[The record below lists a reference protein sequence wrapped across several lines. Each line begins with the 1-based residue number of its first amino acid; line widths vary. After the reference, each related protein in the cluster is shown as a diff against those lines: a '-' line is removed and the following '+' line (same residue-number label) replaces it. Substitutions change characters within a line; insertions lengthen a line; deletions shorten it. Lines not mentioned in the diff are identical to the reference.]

1 MFEDSKVID
10 PAVLFP
16 ALAAAI
22 DALTVRPDP
31 ATPAAV
37 VRAQARALV
46 VLTRRVQALLLGR
59 LAVIDGQGLADGDGF
74 GSTVA
79 WVRAFTNV
87 EPAGARGLVDAA
99 RLADRLPSLGAVAAA
114 GKVAPEHLAAFA
126 AVTRDVPAGVVA
138 GHEFTVTNLAPHAR
152 PADLRRLGEKIRD
165 CHDQAA
171 ATDNPAHLHE
181 RRQVNLVR
189 TFQGGWDL
197 HGSLDPEAGASVQVV
212 LDALS
217 VKLGPEDTRTAGQ
230 RRADALVQAAQ
241 LALRSPGLPDVA
253 GDRPRV
259 TFLVRTDSNTTDTAP
274 GAGAEG
280 GAAAGADGGTVAGTV
295 RLDAALA
302 GLVHRMFHHVDGAVT
317 GQGPGGPLAGSRRP
331 VAPPADGC
339 SCHPEHHQRGADVV
353 AGDGVRWWSAS
364 DLRLRGPA
372 GDGDGGTGLLQ
383 RVAEPHPGRP
393 VGRPAAP
400 GPRFPIALP
409 GPRPGGDR
417 PRRPL
422 RVPRL

>member
-1 MFEDSKVID
+1 MFEDSKVVD

-59 LAVIDGQGLADGDGF
+59 LAVIDGQGLAEGDGM

-79 WVRAFTNV
+79 WVRAFTNAG
-87 EPAGARGLVDAA
+87 PAGARGLVDAA

-114 GKVAPEHLAAFA
+114 GQVAPEHLAAFA
-126 AVTRDVPAGVVA
+126 AVTRDVPAEVVA

-165 CHDQAA
+165 CHDQGA

-217 VKLGPEDTRTAGQ
+217 VKRGPEDTRTPGQ

-259 TFLVRTDSNTTDTAP
+259 TFLVRTDTTTTTPLP
-274 GAGAEG
+274 GAGTTGGGVLGDGVADR
-280 GAAAGADGGTVAGTV
+280 GAADRAADGWGSVAGSPM
-295 RLDAALA
+295 LDAALA

-317 GQGPGGPLAGSRRP
+317 GHGPGAPLAESNRKVETP
-331 VAPPADGC
+331 EGC
-339 SCHPEHHQRGADVV
+339 SCHRDGGGRCRGAVV
-353 AGDGVRWWSAS
+353 AVVGFLCNAP
-364 DLRLRGPA
+364 RGPHA
-372 GDGDGGTGLLQ
+372 TPRH
-383 RVAEPHPGRP
+383 RVRP
-393 VGRPAAP
+393 RHRVTP
-400 GPRFPIALP
+400 LP
-409 GPRPGGDR
+409 GCRSR
-417 PRRPL
+417 CS
-422 RVPRL
+422 VVVST